1 MPRTS
6 RGFTVQA
13 TPLALRMDFTASK
26 CASDFGPRKSINR
39 GAASTTACIAGF
51 LVSRMRNGLLCK
63 RRRASSSS
71 TSTCCSRYE
80 ISAARVKLAIPPALR
95 TLMAEHGPHVVEA
108 LASVIQHGMLSNCA
122 NHPCSRF
129 GTQSEMLAIE
139 TILERVHLFFDD
151 VRDLTEATNKQRR
164 GLNNRRTDVAIG
176 ISSHKGADLGLQ
188 PLPSGGFRRQD
199 IVHAFHGYQLFR
211 LGRRSAFFVTH
222 NSSFLYLATI
232 RRTSPT
238 ISR

>member
-1 MPRTS
+1 MQTPTRLLIQHLDMLFQVRNQRRSVRLAFMRFTQAVQFQAHVLQPQFAPQRVGQKNQLRIDLRT
-6 RGFTVQA
+6 
-13 TPLALRMDFTASK
+13 
-26 CASDFGPRKSINR
+26 RKAER
-39 GAASTTACIAGF
+39 F
-51 LVSRMRNGLLCK
+51 
-63 RRRASSSS
+63 
-71 TSTCCSRYE
+71 
-80 ISAARVKLAIPPALR
+80 SANLVKLAIPPALR

-199 IVHAFHGYQLFR
+199 IVHAFHGHQLFR

-222 NSSFLYLATI
+222 NCSFLYLATI